1 MPAKA
6 KKTSAPKS
14 PATLC
19 HAAKKFNAIII
30 LDTGPQFT
38 AAEAELRLRTMA
50 LHHTKGAPL
59 PPIIR
64 VSALDVSPMAS
75 AMALYRAWR
84 AVGHGSP
91 ALYLCATTTGNA
103 TLTMLTTDWGN
114 TVIGPNDGTL
124 SLLGRLF
131 AERHVPFELHSLDLD
146 HIIAVER
153 LRMDNPD
160 WEPAPDFALR
170 DYLAPAAA
178 LQIAG
183 LDSTDKNS
191 LPLNLTSLPFAEG
204 SHTLRLKLHESQPAY
219 ALPTGNGSF
228 LLNLTI
234 DPLSFDQ
241 LLDDQAQFTLEM
253 HRVCTPCQFRRLFQ
267 NPTVRAEQPV
277 PPPSPKRAFVRGVG
291 SLSLDGTLAP
301 AWDERFLTLHLGPY
315 APAQADHPLPLTLTR
330 QK

>member
-1 MPAKA
+1 MPIKA
-6 KKTSAPKS
+6 KKNAAKKE
-14 PATLC
+14 PASLC
-19 HAAKKFNAIII
+19 HAAKKYNAIII

-50 LHHTKGAPL
+50 IHHTRGAAL

-64 VSALDVSPMAS
+64 VSALDASPMAS

-131 AERHVPFELHSLDLD
+131 TERHVLFELHSLDLD

-183 LDSTDKNS
+183 LSAVDKNS
-191 LPLNLTSLPFAEG
+191 LPLNLVSLPFAEG

-219 ALPTGNGSF
+219 ALPTGDGNF

-241 LLDDQAQFTLEM
+241 LLDDQASFSIEM
-253 HRVCTPCQFRRLFQ
+253 ANVHTPCLLRRLFQ
-267 NPTVRAEQPV
+267 NPAVKAEQPV
-277 PPPSPKRAFVRGVG
+277 PPPSPKRAFVRRVG
-291 SLSLDGTLAP
+291 SLSIDGTLAP

-315 APAQADHPLPLTLTR
+315 APAHGNHPLPLTLTR